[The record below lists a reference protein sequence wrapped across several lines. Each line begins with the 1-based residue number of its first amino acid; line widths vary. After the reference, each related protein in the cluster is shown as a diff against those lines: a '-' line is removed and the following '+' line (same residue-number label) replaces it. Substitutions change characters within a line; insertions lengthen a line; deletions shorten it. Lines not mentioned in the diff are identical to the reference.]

1 VPQQSPA
8 LLSTSDLT
16 KSYGDRTVL
25 AGVSLA
31 VDPGHRTGLVGENG
45 VGKSTLLRL
54 LAGLE
59 DPDSGSIT
67 RPPDL
72 GYLHQELP
80 YGPTT
85 TVGQVVEDA
94 LAGVRDIERELES
107 AATALAQVSAHDEV
121 SERGRGIDRP
131 SSDNESGHDDHESAG
146 DQVSERGR
154 GIHRPSSDHE
164 SAHDDNESGHD
175 DHGSA
180 GVDDLTTAYDR
191 ALARAQ
197 QSDVWGADARA
208 SRALAGLGLDVIHR
222 ERLVSR
228 LSGGQRTRLGLAA
241 LLIRQPGALLLD
253 EPTNHLDD
261 EAAEFLASALRALP
275 GAVLLASHDRVF
287 LDEVCTEILDL
298 DPSQE
303 ASSAGR
309 TGGTLYAGSYRE
321 YLRAKRVERARWEQ
335 QYATEQDELK
345 ALRRSVSTTARNVSH
360 DRDRGN
366 QSKLLY
372 DAKGE
377 RVQSQVSRRVRNA
390 QQRLDTLQAEQV
402 RKPPEP
408 LRFAPPHLVRERAA
422 SSSPGRSGGRRGARG
437 PSGGTEGLAVWARD
451 VVVLGGP
458 TAPGD
463 ASPGRPRLDLRAAGV
478 PSIDVAPGAR
488 LLVTGANGSGK
499 STLLHVL
506 AGDLLPSSGTAGR
519 GPGVEVA
526 LLEQDVRL
534 HDDARTPR
542 DLLALV
548 TGQDPA
554 DRPFVNAHGLV
565 APRDLDRPLA
575 MLSVGQRRRVVL
587 AMLVT
592 QAPDVLLLDEPTNH
606 VSLALAEEL
615 MAAVETW
622 PGAVVVASHDRWLRR
637 TWTGDVVHLGS
648 AG

>member
-1 VPQQSPA
+1 MPQPSSA
-8 LLSTSDLT
+8 LLAAFDLT

-54 LAGLE
+54 LAGVE
-59 DPDSGSIT
+59 DPDSGTVT

-72 GYLHQELP
+72 GYLHQEFP

-94 LAGVRDIERELES
+94 LAGVREIERELE
-107 AATALAQVSAHDEV
+107 AAGAALASLSEPDQDVARSASD
-121 SERGRGIDRP
+121 DRRA
-131 SSDNESGHDDHESAG
+131 D
-146 DQVSERGR
+146 
-154 GIHRPSSDHE
+154 
-164 SAHDDNESGHD
+164 
-175 DHGSA
+175 
-180 GVDDLTTAYDR
+180 VDALTAAYDL
-191 ALARAQ
+191 ALARAE

-222 ERLVSR
+222 DRLVSR

-335 QYATEQDELK
+335 QFAAEQDELK
-345 ALRRSVSTTARNVSH
+345 ALRRSVATTARNVSH
-360 DRDRGN
+360 NRERGN

-402 RKPPEP
+402 RKPPAP
-408 LRFAPPHLVRERAA
+408 LRFAPPHLVRERTA
-422 SSSPGRSGGRRGARG
+422 SSSPGRSGGRRGSQGA
-437 PSGGTEGLAVWARD
+437 SNGTDGLALWARD
-451 VVVLGGP
+451 VVVQGGA
-458 TAPGD
+458 TEPGS
-463 ASPGRPRLDLRAAGV
+463 ASDGRPRLDLRAAGV
-478 PSIDVAPGAR
+478 PSIDLAPGAK

-506 AGDLLPSSGTAGR
+506 AGDLAPSSGTVGR
-519 GPGVEVA
+519 ARGVEVA

-554 DRPFVNAHGLV
+554 DRPHVDAHGLV

-575 MLSVGQRRRVVL
+575 SLSVGQRRRVVL

-606 VSLALAEEL
+606 VSLTLAEEL

-637 TWTGDVVHLGS
+637 TWKGDVVDLGS
-648 AG
+648 GS

>member
-1 VPQQSPA
+1 MPQSSSA
-8 LLSTSDLT
+8 LLTALDLA

-54 LAGLE
+54 LAGVE
-59 DPDSGSIT
+59 DPDSGVVT

-72 GYLHQELP
+72 GYLHQEFP

-94 LAGVRDIERELES
+94 LAGVREIERELE
-107 AATALAQVSAHDEV
+107 AAGAALAHLSDAGLSESASGMGHA
-121 SERGRGIDRP
+121 G
-131 SSDNESGHDDHESAG
+131 SDN
-146 DQVSERGR
+146 
-154 GIHRPSSDHE
+154 P
-164 SAHDDNESGHD
+164 
-175 DHGSA
+175 
-180 GVDDLTTAYDR
+180 LTAAYDL
-191 ALARAQ
+191 ALARAE

-208 SRALAGLGLDVIHR
+208 ARALAGLGLDVIHR
-222 ERLVSR
+222 DRLVSR

-241 LLIRQPGALLLD
+241 LLVRQPGALLLD

-309 TGGTLYAGSYRE
+309 TGGTLYAGSYRD

-335 QYATEQDELK
+335 QFAAEQDELK
-345 ALRRSVSTTARNVSH
+345 ALRRSVATTARNVSH
-360 DRDRGN
+360 NRERGN

-408 LRFAPPHLVRERAA
+408 LRFAAPHLVRARAA
-422 SSSPGRSGGRRGARG
+422 SSSPGRSGGRRGSQGA
-437 PSGGTEGLAVWARD
+437 SNGTDGLALWARD
-451 VVVLGGP
+451 VVVQGGA
-458 TAPGD
+458 TAPDD
-463 ASPGRPRLDLRAAGV
+463 ASPARPRLDLRAAGV
-478 PSIDVAPGAR
+478 PSIDLAPGAK

-506 AGDLLPSSGTAGR
+506 AGDLAPSSGTVGR
-519 GPGVEVA
+519 ARGVEVA

-554 DRPFVNAHGLV
+554 DRPHVDAHGLV
-565 APRDLDRPLA
+565 APRDLDRPLGL
-575 MLSVGQRRRVVL
+575 LSVGQRRRVVL

-637 TWTGDVVHLGS
+637 GWKGDVVHLG
-648 AG
+648 

>member
-1 VPQQSPA
+1 MPQSSSA
-8 LLSTSDLT
+8 LLTAVDLA

-54 LAGLE
+54 LAGVE
-59 DPDSGSIT
+59 DLDAGAVT

-72 GYLHQELP
+72 GYLHQEFP

-94 LAGVRDIERELES
+94 LAGVREIERDLEA
-107 AATALAQVSAHDEV
+107 AATALAAAPSGADPDL
-121 SERGRGIDRP
+121 SERASGMAHAG
-131 SSDNESGHDDHESAG
+131 SDTS
-146 DQVSERGR
+146 
-154 GIHRPSSDHE
+154 
-164 SAHDDNESGHD
+164 
-175 DHGSA
+175 HGVGA
-180 GVDDLTTAYDR
+180 DALNAAYDL
-191 ALARAQ
+191 ALARAE

-208 SRALAGLGLDVIHR
+208 ARALAGLGLDVIHHG
-222 ERLVSR
+222 RLVSR

-261 EAAEFLASALRALP
+261 DAAEFLASALRALP

-303 ASSAGR
+303 ATSAGR

-335 QYATEQDELK
+335 QFAAEQEELK
-345 ALRRSVSTTARNVSH
+345 ALHRSVTTTARNVSH
-360 DRDRGN
+360 HRERGN
-366 QSKLLY
+366 QSKLQY
-372 DAKGE
+372 DATGE
-377 RVQSQVSRRVRNA
+377 RVQSQISRRVRNA

-408 LRFAPPHLVRERAA
+408 LRFSPPHLARERAA
-422 SSSPGRSGGRRGARG
+422 GSSGRSGGRRGAQG
-437 PSGGTEGLAVWARD
+437 ASNGTDGLALWARD
-451 VVVLGGP
+451 VVVQGGP
-458 TAPGD
+458 TEPD
-463 ASPGRPRLDLRAAGV
+463 PASPGRPRLDLRAAGA
-478 PSIDVAPGAR
+478 PSIDLAPGAK
-488 LLVTGANGSGK
+488 LLVTGANGAGK

-506 AGDLLPSSGTAGR
+506 AGDVVPSSGTVGR
-519 GPGVEVA
+519 ARGVEVA
-526 LLEQDVRL
+526 LLEQDVGL
-534 HDDARTPR
+534 HDDERTPR

-554 DRPFVNAHGLV
+554 DRPHVDAHGLV

-575 MLSVGQRRRVVL
+575 LLSVGQRRRVVL

-637 TWTGDVVHLGS
+637 SWSGDVLDLG
-648 AG
+648 

>member
-1 VPQQSPA
+1 MPQPSSA
-8 LLSTSDLT
+8 LLTAVDLT
-16 KSYGDRTVL
+16 RSYGDRTVL

-54 LAGLE
+54 LAGVE
-59 DPDSGSIT
+59 DPDSGTVT

-85 TVGQVVEDA
+85 SVGQVVEEA
-94 LAGVRDIERELES
+94 LAGVREVERDLE
-107 AATALAQVSAHDEV
+107 AAALALAGPSSADV
-121 SERGRGIDRP
+121 SERASAIGHAR
-131 SSDNESGHDDHESAG
+131 SDNPHD
-146 DQVSERGR
+146 
-154 GIHRPSSDHE
+154 
-164 SAHDDNESGHD
+164 
-175 DHGSA
+175 
-180 GVDDLTTAYDR
+180 VDALTAAYDL
-191 ALARAQ
+191 ALARAE

-208 SRALAGLGLDVIHR
+208 ARALAGLGLDVIHR
-222 ERLVSR
+222 DRLVSR

-309 TGGTLYAGSYRE
+309 SGGTLYAGSYRD

-335 QYATEQDELK
+335 RFAAEQDELK
-345 ALRRSVSTTARNVSH
+345 ALRRSVATTARNVSH
-360 DRDRGN
+360 DRERGN

-402 RKPPEP
+402 RRPPEP
-408 LRFAPPHLVRERAA
+408 LRFAPPHLVRERATG
-422 SSSPGRSGGRRGARG
+422 SSPGRSGGRRGSQGASNG
-437 PSGGTEGLAVWARD
+437 TGGLVLWARD
-451 VVVLGGP
+451 VVVQGGA
-458 TAPGD
+458 TEPGP
-463 ASPGRPRLDLRAAGV
+463 AAPGRPRLDLRAAGV
-478 PSIDVAPGAR
+478 PSIDLAPGAK

-506 AGDLLPSSGTAGR
+506 AGDLAPSSGTVGR
-519 GPGVEVA
+519 ARGVEVA

-554 DRPFVNAHGLV
+554 DRPHVNAHGLV
-565 APRDLDRPLA
+565 APRDLDRPLGV
-575 MLSVGQRRRVVL
+575 LSVGQRRRVVL

-606 VSLALAEEL
+606 VSLTLAEEL

-637 TWTGDVVHLGS
+637 TWKGDVVHLG
-648 AG
+648 

>member
-1 VPQQSPA
+1 MPHASPS
-8 LLSTSDLT
+8 LLTATDLT

-54 LAGLE
+54 LAGIE
-59 DPDSGSIT
+59 DPDSGSVT
-67 RPPDL
+67 RPADL

-94 LAGVRDIERELES
+94 LAGVREIERALED
-107 AATALAQVSAHDEV
+107 AGAALASS
-121 SERGRGIDRP
+121 SEPGRGTTRP
-131 SSDNESGHDDHESAG
+131 GPDE
-146 DQVSERGR
+146 
-154 GIHRPSSDHE
+154 
-164 SAHDDNESGHD
+164 
-175 DHGSA
+175 GSTE
-180 GVDDLTTAYDR
+180 VDALTAAYDL
-191 ALARAQ
+191 ALARAE

-222 ERLVSR
+222 GRLVAR

-261 EAAEFLASALRALP
+261 EAAEFLATALRALP

-309 TGGTLYAGSYRE
+309 TGGTLYAGSYRD

-335 QYATEQDELK
+335 QFAAEQDELK
-345 ALRRSVSTTARNVSH
+345 ALRRSVATTARNVSH
-360 DRDRGN
+360 DRERGN

-390 QQRLDTLQAEQV
+390 QQRLDTLLAEQV

-408 LRFAPPHLVRERAA
+408 LRFSPPHLVRERAT
-422 SSSPGRSGGRRGARG
+422 SSSPGRSGGRRGSQGA
-437 PSGGTEGLAVWARD
+437 SNGTDGLALWARD
-451 VVVLGGP
+451 VVVQGGA
-458 TAPGD
+458 TEPG
-463 ASPGRPRLDLRAAGV
+463 AATPGRPRLDLRAAGV
-478 PSIDVAPGAR
+478 PSIDVAPGAK

-506 AGDLLPSSGTAGR
+506 AGDIVPTSGSVGR
-519 GPGVEVA
+519 ARGVEVA

-534 HDDARTPR
+534 HDDDRTPR
-542 DLLALV
+542 DLLALI

-554 DRPFVNAHGLV
+554 DRPLVNAHGLV

-575 MLSVGQRRRVVL
+575 ELSVGQRRRVVL

-606 VSLALAEEL
+606 ISLALAEEL

-637 TWTGDVVHLGS
+637 TWKGDVVHLG
-648 AG
+648 

>member
-1 VPQQSPA
+1 MPQPSSA
-8 LLSTSDLT
+8 LLAAFDLT
-16 KSYGDRTVL
+16 KSYGARTVL

-54 LAGLE
+54 LAGVE
-59 DPDSGSIT
+59 DPDSGTVT

-72 GYLHQELP
+72 GYLHQEFP

-94 LAGVRDIERELES
+94 LAGVREIERELE
-107 AATALAQVSAHDEV
+107 AAGAALASLSEPDQDVARSASD
-121 SERGRGIDRP
+121 DRRA
-131 SSDNESGHDDHESAG
+131 D
-146 DQVSERGR
+146 
-154 GIHRPSSDHE
+154 
-164 SAHDDNESGHD
+164 
-175 DHGSA
+175 
-180 GVDDLTTAYDR
+180 VDALTAAYDL
-191 ALARAQ
+191 ALARAE

-222 ERLVSR
+222 DRLVSR

-335 QYATEQDELK
+335 QFAAEQDELK
-345 ALRRSVSTTARNVSH
+345 ALRRSVATTARNVSH
-360 DRDRGN
+360 NRERGN

-402 RKPPEP
+402 RKPPAP
-408 LRFAPPHLVRERAA
+408 LRFAPPHLVRERTA
-422 SSSPGRSGGRRGARG
+422 SSSPGRSGGRRGSQGA
-437 PSGGTEGLAVWARD
+437 SNGTDGLALWARD
-451 VVVLGGP
+451 VVVQGGA
-458 TAPGD
+458 TEPGS
-463 ASPGRPRLDLRAAGV
+463 ASDGRPRLDLRAAGV
-478 PSIDVAPGAR
+478 PSIDLAPGAK

-506 AGDLLPSSGTAGR
+506 AGDLAPSSGTVGR
-519 GPGVEVA
+519 ARGVEVA

-554 DRPFVNAHGLV
+554 DRPHVDAHGLV

-575 MLSVGQRRRVVL
+575 SLSVGPRRRVVL

-606 VSLALAEEL
+606 VSLTLAEEL

-637 TWTGDVVHLGS
+637 TWKGDVVDLGS
-648 AG
+648 GS

>member
-1 VPQQSPA
+1 MPQPSSA
-8 LLSTSDLT
+8 LLAAFDLT

-54 LAGLE
+54 LAGVE
-59 DPDSGSIT
+59 DPDSGTVT

-72 GYLHQELP
+72 GYLHQEFP

-94 LAGVRDIERELES
+94 LAGVREIERELE
-107 AATALAQVSAHDEV
+107 AAGAALASLSEPDQDVARSASD
-121 SERGRGIDRP
+121 DRRA
-131 SSDNESGHDDHESAG
+131 D
-146 DQVSERGR
+146 
-154 GIHRPSSDHE
+154 
-164 SAHDDNESGHD
+164 
-175 DHGSA
+175 
-180 GVDDLTTAYDR
+180 VDALTAAYDL
-191 ALARAQ
+191 ALARAE

-222 ERLVSR
+222 DRLVSR

-321 YLRAKRVERARWEQ
+321 YRRAKRVERARWEQ
-335 QYATEQDELK
+335 QFAAEQDELK
-345 ALRRSVSTTARNVSH
+345 ALRRSVATTARNVSH
-360 DRDRGN
+360 NRERGN

-402 RKPPEP
+402 RKPPAP
-408 LRFAPPHLVRERAA
+408 LRFAPPHLVRERTA
-422 SSSPGRSGGRRGARG
+422 SSSPGRSGGRRGSQGA
-437 PSGGTEGLAVWARD
+437 SNGTDGLALWARD
-451 VVVLGGP
+451 VVVQGGA
-458 TAPGD
+458 TEPGS
-463 ASPGRPRLDLRAAGV
+463 ASDGRPRLDLRAAGV
-478 PSIDVAPGAR
+478 PSIDLAPGAK

-506 AGDLLPSSGTAGR
+506 AGDLAPSSGTVGR
-519 GPGVEVA
+519 ARGVEVA

-554 DRPFVNAHGLV
+554 DRPHVDAHGLV

-575 MLSVGQRRRVVL
+575 SLSVGQRRRVVL

-606 VSLALAEEL
+606 VSLTLAEEL

-637 TWTGDVVHLGS
+637 TWKGDVVDLGS
-648 AG
+648 GS

>member
-1 VPQQSPA
+1 MPHASPS
-8 LLSTSDLT
+8 LLTATDLT

-54 LAGLE
+54 LAGVE
-59 DPDSGSIT
+59 DPDSGVVT
-67 RPPDL
+67 RPADL
-72 GYLHQELP
+72 GYLHQEFP

-85 TVGQVVEDA
+85 TVGEVVEDA
-94 LAGVRDIERELES
+94 LAGVREIERELEAAAAALAELSEPGRS
-107 AATALAQVSAHDEV
+107 AA
-121 SERGRGIDRP
+121 RP
-131 SSDNESGHDDHESAG
+131 SSDD
-146 DQVSERGR
+146 
-154 GIHRPSSDHE
+154 
-164 SAHDDNESGHD
+164 
-175 DHGSA
+175 GSA
-180 GVDDLTTAYDR
+180 AVDALTAAYDL
-191 ALARAQ
+191 ALARAE

-222 ERLVSR
+222 GRLVAR

-261 EAAEFLASALRALP
+261 EAAEFLATALRALP

-309 TGGTLYAGSYRE
+309 TGGTLYAGTYRD

-335 QYATEQDELK
+335 QFAAEQDELK
-345 ALRRSVSTTARNVSH
+345 ALRRSVATTARNVSH
-360 DRDRGN
+360 NRERGN

-408 LRFAPPHLVRERAA
+408 LRFAPPHLVRERAT
-422 SSSPGRSGGRRGARG
+422 SSSPGRSGGRRGSQGA
-437 PSGGTEGLAVWARD
+437 SNGTDGLALWARD
-451 VVVLGGP
+451 VVVQGGATEP
-458 TAPGD
+458 DPAT
-463 ASPGRPRLDLRAAGV
+463 PGRPRLDLRAAGV
-478 PSIDVAPGAR
+478 PSIDLAPGAK

-506 AGDLLPSSGTAGR
+506 AGDLVPTSGSVGR
-519 GPGVEVA
+519 ARGVEVA

-534 HDDARTPR
+534 HDDERTPR
-542 DLLALV
+542 DLLALI

-554 DRPFVNAHGLV
+554 DRPLVNAHGLV
-565 APRDLDRPLA
+565 APRDLDRPLG

-606 VSLALAEEL
+606 ISLALAEEL

-637 TWTGDVVHLGS
+637 TWKGDVVHLG
-648 AG
+648 

>member
-1 VPQQSPA
+1 MPQPSSA
-8 LLSTSDLT
+8 LLSAVDLT
-16 KSYGDRTVL
+16 RSYGDRTVL

-54 LAGLE
+54 LAGVE
-59 DPDSGSIT
+59 DPDSGTVT

-85 TVGQVVEDA
+85 SVGQVVEDA
-94 LAGVRDIERELES
+94 LAGVREIERGLES
-107 AATALAQVSAHDEV
+107 AAAALASLPEPGPGPEGPGPENRSAD
-121 SERGRGIDRP
+121 
-131 SSDNESGHDDHESAG
+131 
-146 DQVSERGR
+146 
-154 GIHRPSSDHE
+154 
-164 SAHDDNESGHD
+164 
-175 DHGSA
+175 
-180 GVDDLTTAYDR
+180 VDALTAAYDL
-191 ALARAQ
+191 ALARAE

-208 SRALAGLGLDVIHR
+208 ARALAGLGLDVIHR
-222 ERLVSR
+222 DRLVSR

-335 QYATEQDELK
+335 QFAAEQDELK
-345 ALRRSVSTTARNVSH
+345 ALRRSVATTARNVSH
-360 DRDRGN
+360 NRERGN

-402 RKPPEP
+402 RRPPEP
-408 LRFAPPHLVRERAA
+408 LRFAPPHLARAA
-422 SSSPGRSGGRRGARG
+422 SSSPGRSGG
-437 PSGGTEGLAVWARD
+437 TDGLALWARD
-451 VVVLGGP
+451 VVVQGG
-458 TAPGD
+458 
-463 ASPGRPRLDLRAAGV
+463 ASGHDPAAPGRPRLDLRAAGV
-478 PSIDVAPGAR
+478 PSIDLAPGAK

-506 AGDLLPSSGTAGR
+506 AGDLLPSSGTVGR
-519 GPGVEVA
+519 ARGVEVA

-554 DRPFVNAHGLV
+554 DRPHVDAHGLV
-565 APRDLDRPLA
+565 APRDLDRPLGV
-575 MLSVGQRRRVVL
+575 LSVGQRRRVVL

-606 VSLALAEEL
+606 VSLTLAEEL

-637 TWTGDVVHLGS
+637 TWKGDVVHLG
-648 AG
+648 

>member
-1 VPQQSPA
+1 MTHASPS
-8 LLSTSDLT
+8 LLTATDLT

-54 LAGLE
+54 LAGIE
-59 DPDSGSIT
+59 DPDSGSVT
-67 RPPDL
+67 RPADL

-94 LAGVRDIERELES
+94 LAGVREIERALED
-107 AATALAQVSAHDEV
+107 AGAALASS
-121 SERGRGIDRP
+121 SEPGRGTTRP
-131 SSDNESGHDDHESAG
+131 GPDE
-146 DQVSERGR
+146 
-154 GIHRPSSDHE
+154 
-164 SAHDDNESGHD
+164 
-175 DHGSA
+175 GSTE
-180 GVDDLTTAYDR
+180 VDTLTAAYDL
-191 ALARAQ
+191 ALARAE

-222 ERLVSR
+222 GRLVAR

-261 EAAEFLASALRALP
+261 EAAEFLATALRALP

-309 TGGTLYAGSYRE
+309 TGGTLYAGSYRD

-335 QYATEQDELK
+335 QFAAEQDELK
-345 ALRRSVSTTARNVSH
+345 ALRRSVATTARNVSH
-360 DRDRGN
+360 DRERGN

-402 RKPPEP
+402 HKPPEP
-408 LRFAPPHLVRERAA
+408 LRFSPPHLVRERAT
-422 SSSPGRSGGRRGARG
+422 SSSPGRSGGRRGSQGA
-437 PSGGTEGLAVWARD
+437 SNGTDGLALWARD
-451 VVVLGGP
+451 VVVQGGA
-458 TAPGD
+458 TEPG
-463 ASPGRPRLDLRAAGV
+463 AATPGRPRLDLRAAGV
-478 PSIDVAPGAR
+478 PSIDVAPGAK

-506 AGDLLPSSGTAGR
+506 AGDIVPSAGSVGR
-519 GPGVEVA
+519 ARGVEVA

-534 HDDARTPR
+534 HDDDRTPR
-542 DLLALV
+542 DLLALI

-554 DRPFVNAHGLV
+554 DRPLVNAHGLV

-575 MLSVGQRRRVVL
+575 ELSVGQRRRVVL

-606 VSLALAEEL
+606 ISLALAEEL

-637 TWTGDVVHLGS
+637 TWKGDVVHLG
-648 AG
+648 

>member
-1 VPQQSPA
+1 MPHASPS
-8 LLSTSDLT
+8 LLTATDLT

-54 LAGLE
+54 LAGIE
-59 DPDSGSIT
+59 DPDSGSVT
-67 RPPDL
+67 RPADL

-94 LAGVRDIERELES
+94 LAGVREIERALED
-107 AATALAQVSAHDEV
+107 AGAALASS
-121 SERGRGIDRP
+121 SEPGRGTTRP
-131 SSDNESGHDDHESAG
+131 GPDE
-146 DQVSERGR
+146 
-154 GIHRPSSDHE
+154 
-164 SAHDDNESGHD
+164 
-175 DHGSA
+175 GSTE
-180 GVDDLTTAYDR
+180 VDTLTAAYDL
-191 ALARAQ
+191 ALARAE

-222 ERLVSR
+222 GRLVAR

-261 EAAEFLASALRALP
+261 EAAEFLATALRALP

-309 TGGTLYAGSYRE
+309 TGGTLYAGSYRD

-335 QYATEQDELK
+335 QFAAEQDELK
-345 ALRRSVSTTARNVSH
+345 ALRRSVATTARNVSH

-390 QQRLDTLQAEQV
+390 QQRLDTLLAEQV

-408 LRFAPPHLVRERAA
+408 LRFSPPHLVRERAT
-422 SSSPGRSGGRRGARG
+422 SSSPGRSGGRRGSQGA
-437 PSGGTEGLAVWARD
+437 SNGTDGLALWARD
-451 VVVLGGP
+451 VVVQGGA
-458 TAPGD
+458 TEPG
-463 ASPGRPRLDLRAAGV
+463 AATPGRPRLDLRAAGV
-478 PSIDVAPGAR
+478 PSIDVAPGAK

-506 AGDLLPSSGTAGR
+506 AGDIVPASGSVGR
-519 GPGVEVA
+519 ARGVEVA

-534 HDDARTPR
+534 HDDDRTPR
-542 DLLALV
+542 DLLALI

-554 DRPFVNAHGLV
+554 DRPLVNAHGLV

-575 MLSVGQRRRVVL
+575 ELSVGQRRRVVL

-606 VSLALAEEL
+606 ISLALAEEL

-637 TWTGDVVHLGS
+637 TWKGDVVHLG
-648 AG
+648 

>member
-1 VPQQSPA
+1 MTHASPS
-8 LLSTSDLT
+8 LLTATDLT

-54 LAGLE
+54 LAGIE
-59 DPDSGSIT
+59 DPDSGSVT
-67 RPPDL
+67 RPADL

-94 LAGVRDIERELES
+94 LAGVREIERALED
-107 AATALAQVSAHDEV
+107 AGAALASS
-121 SERGRGIDRP
+121 SEPGRGTTRP
-131 SSDNESGHDDHESAG
+131 GPDE
-146 DQVSERGR
+146 
-154 GIHRPSSDHE
+154 
-164 SAHDDNESGHD
+164 
-175 DHGSA
+175 GSTE
-180 GVDDLTTAYDR
+180 VDTLTAAYDL
-191 ALARAQ
+191 ALARAE

-208 SRALAGLGLDVIHR
+208 ARALAGLGLDVIHR
-222 ERLVSR
+222 DRLVSR

-309 TGGTLYAGSYRE
+309 TGGTLYAGSYRD

-335 QYATEQDELK
+335 QFAAEQDELK
-345 ALRRSVSTTARNVSH
+345 ALRRSVATTARNVSH
-360 DRDRGN
+360 DRERGN

-390 QQRLDTLQAEQV
+390 QQRLDTLLAEQV
-402 RKPPEP
+402 HKPPEP
-408 LRFAPPHLVRERAA
+408 LRFSPPHLVRERAT
-422 SSSPGRSGGRRGARG
+422 SSSPGRSGGRRGSQGA
-437 PSGGTEGLAVWARD
+437 SNGTDGLALWARD
-451 VVVLGGP
+451 VVVQGGA
-458 TAPGD
+458 TEPG
-463 ASPGRPRLDLRAAGV
+463 AATPGRPRLDLRAAGV
-478 PSIDVAPGAR
+478 PSIDVAPGAK

-506 AGDLLPSSGTAGR
+506 AGDIVPSAGSVGR
-519 GPGVEVA
+519 ARGVEVA

-534 HDDARTPR
+534 HDDDRTPR
-542 DLLALV
+542 DLLALI

-554 DRPFVNAHGLV
+554 DRPLVNAHGLV

-575 MLSVGQRRRVVL
+575 ELSVGQRRRVVL

-606 VSLALAEEL
+606 ISLALAEEL

-637 TWTGDVVHLGS
+637 TWKGDVVHLG
-648 AG
+648 

>member
-1 VPQQSPA
+1 MSQSSSA
-8 LLSTSDLT
+8 LLTAVDLA

-54 LAGLE
+54 LAGVE
-59 DPDSGSIT
+59 DPDAGAVT
-67 RPPDL
+67 RPPDP
-72 GYLHQELP
+72 GYLHQEFP

-94 LAGVRDIERELES
+94 LAGVRAIERDLEK
-107 AATALAQVSAHDEV
+107 AAAALAHPTDADLLSEPARAIAHA
-121 SERGRGIDRP
+121 G
-131 SSDNESGHDDHESAG
+131 SDNSL
-146 DQVSERGR
+146 
-154 GIHRPSSDHE
+154 
-164 SAHDDNESGHD
+164 
-175 DHGSA
+175 
-180 GVDDLTTAYDR
+180 VDAYDL
-191 ALARAQ
+191 ALARAE

-208 SRALAGLGLDVIHR
+208 ARALAGLGLDVIHHD
-222 ERLVSR
+222 RLVSR

-261 EAAEFLASALRALP
+261 DAAEFLASALRALP

-303 ASSAGR
+303 ATSAGR

-335 QYATEQDELK
+335 QFAAEQEELK
-345 ALRRSVSTTARNVSH
+345 ALRRSVATTARNVSH
-360 DRDRGN
+360 HRERGN
-366 QSKLLY
+366 QSKLQY
-372 DAKGE
+372 DATGE
-377 RVQSQVSRRVRNA
+377 RVQSQISRRVRNA
-390 QQRLDTLQAEQV
+390 QQRLDSLQAEQV
-402 RKPPEP
+402 RRPPEP
-408 LRFAPPHLVRERAA
+408 LRFSPPHLARERAA
-422 SSSPGRSGGRRGARG
+422 GSPGRSGGRRGAQVA
-437 PSGGTEGLAVWARD
+437 SNGTDGLALWARD
-451 VVVLGGP
+451 VVVQGGP
-458 TAPGD
+458 TEPD
-463 ASPGRPRLDLRAAGV
+463 HASPGRPRLDLRASGV
-478 PSIDVAPGAR
+478 PSIDLAPDAK
-488 LLVTGANGSGK
+488 LLVTGANGAGK

-506 AGDLLPSSGTAGR
+506 AGDVVPSSGTVGR
-519 GPGVEVA
+519 ARGVEVA
-526 LLEQDVRL
+526 LLEQDVGL
-534 HDDARTPR
+534 HDDERTPR

-554 DRPFVNAHGLV
+554 DRPHVDAHGLV

-575 MLSVGQRRRVVL
+575 LLSVGQRRRVVL

-637 TWTGDVVHLGS
+637 NWSGDVLDLE
-648 AG
+648 

>member
-1 VPQQSPA
+1 MPQSSSA
-8 LLSTSDLT
+8 LLTALDLA

-54 LAGLE
+54 LAGVE
-59 DPDSGSIT
+59 DPDSGVVT

-72 GYLHQELP
+72 GYLHQEFP

-94 LAGVRDIERELES
+94 LAGVREIERELE
-107 AATALAQVSAHDEV
+107 AAGAALAELSDAGL
-121 SERGRGIDRP
+121 SEPASGMGHAG
-131 SSDNESGHDDHESAG
+131 SDN
-146 DQVSERGR
+146 
-154 GIHRPSSDHE
+154 P
-164 SAHDDNESGHD
+164 
-175 DHGSA
+175 
-180 GVDDLTTAYDR
+180 LTAAYDL
-191 ALARAQ
+191 ALARAE

-208 SRALAGLGLDVIHR
+208 ARALAGLGLDVIHR
-222 ERLVSR
+222 DRLVSR

-241 LLIRQPGALLLD
+241 LLVRQPGALLLD

-298 DPSQE
+298 DASQE

-309 TGGTLYAGSYRE
+309 TGGTLYAGSYRD

-335 QYATEQDELK
+335 QFAAEQDELK
-345 ALRRSVSTTARNVSH
+345 ALRRSVATTARNVSH
-360 DRDRGN
+360 NRERGN

-408 LRFAPPHLVRERAA
+408 LRFAPPHLARAA
-422 SSSPGRSGGRRGARG
+422 SSSPGRSGGRRGSQGA
-437 PSGGTEGLAVWARD
+437 SNGTDGLALWARD
-451 VVVLGGP
+451 VVVQGGATSP
-458 TAPGD
+458 DD

-478 PSIDVAPGAR
+478 PSIDLAPGAK

-506 AGDLLPSSGTAGR
+506 AGDLAPSSGTVGR
-519 GPGVEVA
+519 ARGVEVA

-554 DRPFVNAHGLV
+554 DRPHVDAHGLV
-565 APRDLDRPLA
+565 APRDLDRPLGL
-575 MLSVGQRRRVVL
+575 LSVGQRRRVVL

-637 TWTGDVVHLGS
+637 GWKGDVVHLG
-648 AG
+648 

>member
-1 VPQQSPA
+1 MPHASPS
-8 LLSTSDLT
+8 LLTATDLT

-54 LAGLE
+54 LAGVE
-59 DPDSGSIT
+59 DPDSGVVT
-67 RPPDL
+67 RPADL
-72 GYLHQELP
+72 GYLHQEFP

-85 TVGQVVEDA
+85 TVGEVVEDA
-94 LAGVRDIERELES
+94 LAGVREIERELE
-107 AATALAQVSAHDEV
+107 AAAAALAEL
-121 SERGRGIDRP
+121 SEPGRGAARP
-131 SSDNESGHDDHESAG
+131 SSDD
-146 DQVSERGR
+146 
-154 GIHRPSSDHE
+154 
-164 SAHDDNESGHD
+164 
-175 DHGSA
+175 GSA
-180 GVDDLTTAYDR
+180 AVDALTAAYDL
-191 ALARAQ
+191 ALARAE

-222 ERLVSR
+222 GRLVAR

-261 EAAEFLASALRALP
+261 EAAEFLATALRALP

-309 TGGTLYAGSYRE
+309 TGGTLYAGTYRD

-335 QYATEQDELK
+335 QFAAEQDELK
-345 ALRRSVSTTARNVSH
+345 ALRRSVATTARNVSH
-360 DRDRGN
+360 NRERGN

-390 QQRLDTLQAEQV
+390 QQRLDTLEAEQV

-408 LRFAPPHLVRERAA
+408 LRFAPPHLVRERAT
-422 SSSPGRSGGRRGARG
+422 SSSPGRSGGRRGSQGA
-437 PSGGTEGLAVWARD
+437 SNGTDGLALWARD
-451 VVVLGGP
+451 VVVQGGATEP
-458 TAPGD
+458 DPAT
-463 ASPGRPRLDLRAAGV
+463 PGRPRLDLRAAGV
-478 PSIDVAPGAR
+478 PSIDLAPGAK

-506 AGDLLPSSGTAGR
+506 AGDLVPTSGSVGR
-519 GPGVEVA
+519 ARGVEVA

-534 HDDARTPR
+534 HDDERTPR
-542 DLLALV
+542 DLLALI

-554 DRPFVNAHGLV
+554 DRPLVNAHGLV
-565 APRDLDRPLA
+565 APRDLDRPLG

-606 VSLALAEEL
+606 ISLALAEEL

-637 TWTGDVVHLGS
+637 TWKGDVVHLG
-648 AG
+648 